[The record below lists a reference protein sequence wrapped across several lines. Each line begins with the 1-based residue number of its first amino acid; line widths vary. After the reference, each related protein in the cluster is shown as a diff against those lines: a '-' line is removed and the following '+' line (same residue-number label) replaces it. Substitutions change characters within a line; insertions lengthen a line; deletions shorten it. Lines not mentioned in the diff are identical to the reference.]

1 LHAAVIDTGVFVA
14 MERERRPLSTVA
26 LAAPMQLHA
35 LASISVAELLFG
47 VERADTEERRRR
59 RSDVV
64 AAILAAIPVV
74 PLDVEVA
81 RTVARIWAEL
91 ESTGN
96 RIGSYDLIVA
106 ATALVNGY
114 DVLTLNVREFER
126 VPGLTV
132 IRPEWP

>member
-1 LHAAVIDTGVFVA
+1 

-26 LAAPMQLHA
+26 LAAPMQLQT